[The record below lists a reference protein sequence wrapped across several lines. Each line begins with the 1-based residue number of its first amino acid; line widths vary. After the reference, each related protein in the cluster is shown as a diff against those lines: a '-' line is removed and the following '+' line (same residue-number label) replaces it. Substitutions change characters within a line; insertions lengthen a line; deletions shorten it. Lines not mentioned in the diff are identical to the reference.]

1 MKLRAKLKDWILFGK
16 NVGDVIKK
24 IGEIFVDS
32 KRSGFSGFIGR
43 IASRQESHA
52 QRLRSLIWRLP
63 EILPRGKRSFGT
75 NSVDPLKSP
84 VSISRFY
91 PRQDSERIPKVTLG
105 RPSRIEFL
113 RSPEILVPK
122 DPNGIS
128 ASFWKTRQLLTA
140 EASQK
145 HPLGMQCETTFL
157 SQLVGEVP
165 STGFICESTVS
176 SKVARWAS

>member
-1 MKLRAKLKDWILFGK
+1 MCKACRGRRVLAAAAFIPNPKEFREEPRPIRRVLSFRA
-16 NVGDVIKK
+16 
-24 IGEIFVDS
+24 S
-32 KRSGFSGFIGR
+32 
-43 IASRQESHA
+43 
-52 QRLRSLIWRLP
+52 
-63 EILPRGKRSFGT
+63 
-75 NSVDPLKSP
+75 
-84 VSISRFY
+84 
-91 PRQDSERIPKVTLG
+91 
-105 RPSRIEFL
+105 
-113 RSPEILVPK
+113 SPEILVPK
-122 DPNGIS
+122 SPNGIS